1 MYLSIC
7 LLVFLPLNLESFAYR
22 LLSAFPVHL
31 HRKSNEKIHRI
42 MKIKNIFFA
51 AILVLAGFS
60 CSMEDDAIMNDVE
73 KGIEEAT
80 EAYTVLDFGVAFN
93 EMATKASTTVVP
105 GEDRPATGDENN
117 DEKKISEVSVFLLED
132 GKVIGILIPQNRN
145 QVSSNSDGSIT
156 LKDLKFVTKYKTN
169 RTLEAHV
176 VIW

>member
-73 KGIEEAT
+73 T
-80 EAYTVLDFGVAFN
+80 VSYTHLDVYKRQVCYCR
-93 EMATKASTTVVP
+93 MPS
-105 GEDRPATGDENN
+105 
-117 DEKKISEVSVFLLED
+117 KIRLFM
-132 GKVIGILIPQNRN
+132 GK
-145 QVSSNSDGSIT
+145 
-156 LKDLKFVTKYKTN
+156 
-169 RTLEAHV
+169 
-176 VIW
+176 

>member
-1 MYLSIC
+1 
-7 LLVFLPLNLESFAYR
+7 
-22 LLSAFPVHL
+22 
-31 HRKSNEKIHRI
+31 
-42 MKIKNIFFA
+42 
-51 AILVLAGFS
+51 
-60 CSMEDDAIMNDVE
+60 
-73 KGIEEAT
+73 
-80 EAYTVLDFGVAFN
+80 
-93 EMATKASTTVVP
+93 MATKASTTVVP

-176 VIW
+176 VINGNQFLKNINIGDAQSALNCV

>member
-1 MYLSIC
+1 
-7 LLVFLPLNLESFAYR
+7 
-22 LLSAFPVHL
+22 
-31 HRKSNEKIHRI
+31 

-117 DEKKISEVSVFLLED
+117 DGRVYFFQETD
-132 GKVIGILIPQNRN
+132 RHGGC
-145 QVSSNSDGSIT
+145 
-156 LKDLKFVTKYKTN
+156 LKRSRAD
-169 RTLEAHV
+169 RPERR
-176 VIW
+176 